1 MFYFY
6 FIINFYFTLGINDL
20 LAFLLMA
27 GHLRCPANSLMKKEE
42 DIGESNESV
51 IIIVGQKF
59 AIVIEGKKVVECVD
73 LLKTFFLFFASF
85 WIFNLEYPKKTQTFM
100 KFIQNNI
107 LGIEDG
113 KTDSKILKF
122 IAKLNRQGN

>member
-1 MFYFY
+1 MCGFAKDF
-6 FIINFYFTLGINDL
+6 FFVFCV
-20 LAFLLMA
+20 FL
-27 GHLRCPANSLMKKEE
+27 
-42 DIGESNESV
+42 
-51 IIIVGQKF
+51 
-59 AIVIEGKKVVECVD
+59 
-73 LLKTFFLFFASF
+73 
-85 WIFNLEYPKKTQTFM
+85 TQTFM

>member
-51 IIIVGQKF
+51 IIIVGQKILESQF

-85 WIFNLEYPKKTQTFM
+85 
-100 KFIQNNI
+100 
-107 LGIEDG
+107 
-113 KTDSKILKF
+113 
-122 IAKLNRQGN
+122 

>member
-51 IIIVGQKF
+51 IIIVGQKILESQF
-59 AIVIEGKKVVECVD
+59 AIVIEGKK
-73 LLKTFFLFFASF
+73 
-85 WIFNLEYPKKTQTFM
+85 QTFM